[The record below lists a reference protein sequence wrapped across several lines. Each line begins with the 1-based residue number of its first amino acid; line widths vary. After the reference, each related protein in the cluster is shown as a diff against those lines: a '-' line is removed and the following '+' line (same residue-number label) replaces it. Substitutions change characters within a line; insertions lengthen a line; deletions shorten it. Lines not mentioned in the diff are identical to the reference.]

1 MATSMPGGLR
11 RLSQL
16 EEYEIETGY
25 PDIRG
30 WRLEDQEGRDI
41 GSVTD
46 LLIDTARDEPVSV
59 MIHLK
64 DRNWFLELF
73 SEEENG
79 RLPLSAIS
87 LDEDRQVVR
96 LTRPIEQVL
105 QQRETVERPAGATTA
120 ATATTGGTAM
130 TGAAEAG
137 AAGTAHATAS
147 AEAGPEETVDLVEEH
162 LEVEKGRRKAGEV
175 RIGKTVEHETVHR
188 EVPVEREEVVVE
200 RERLDQPIA
209 ASEAAAHLSGRPG
222 EVIVPIYREE
232 VEVTTRP
239 VVAERLRIRKRMVQE
254 TRDVTG
260 DVRRER
266 AVVEGT
272 DTEER
277 PEDRPPGGPS
287 RRKRA

>member
-1 MATSMPGGLR
+1 MPGGLR

-16 EEYEIETGY
+16 EDYEVETGY
-25 PDIRG
+25 ADIRG
-30 WRLEDQEGRDI
+30 WRLEDQGGRDI

-46 LLIDTARDEPVSV
+46 LLVDTARDVPVSV

-73 SEEENG
+73 REDENG
-79 RLPLSAIS
+79 RLPLSAVA
-87 LDEDRQVVR
+87 LDEPNQAVR

-105 QQRETVERPAGATTA
+105 EGRDLGEGRTIETGTA
-120 ATATTGGTAM
+120 AARSAPVGR
-130 TGAAEAG
+130 EAG
-137 AAGTAHATAS
+137 A
-147 AEAGPEETVDLVEEH
+147 EETVDVVEER

-175 RIGKTVEHETVHR
+175 RVGKEVEHETVHR

-209 ASEAAAHLSGRPG
+209 ASEAAPHLEGREG

-232 VEVTTRP
+232 VELTTRP

-254 TRDVTG
+254 TRDVAA

-266 AVVEGT
+266 AVVEGA
-272 DTEER
+272 DT
-277 PEDRPPGGPS
+277 EDRPTTPTDPPTGGS
-287 RRKRA
+287 RRRRA

>member
-1 MATSMPGGLR
+1 MATRFPGGLR

-16 EEYEIETGY
+16 EDYEVETGY
-25 PDIRG
+25 PDVRG

-46 LLIDTARDEPVSV
+46 LLVDTARDVPVSV

-105 QQRETVERPAGATTA
+105 QQRETVERPTA
-120 ATATTGGTAM
+120 ATTTGTTIGTATTP
-130 TGAAEAG
+130 GAAE
-137 AAGTAHATAS
+137 T
-147 AEAGPEETVDLVEEH
+147 GPEETVDLVEEH
-162 LEVEKGRRKAGEV
+162 LEVEKGREKAGEV
-175 RIGKTVEHETVHR
+175 RIGKAVEHETVHR

-209 ASEAAAHLSGRPG
+209 ASEAAAHLEGRAG

-260 DVRRER
+260 EVRRER

-272 DTEER
+272 D
-277 PEDRPPGGPS
+277 PEDRPSGGGA